1 MYRKISILTFGLLL
15 IAQLAVAATYKVD
28 APHSKVE
35 FTVKHLVFF
44 DVSGVFTD
52 YEAEIEADPVNKT
65 IQSAKAV
72 IKVDSVDTNEK
83 KRDDHLR
90 SPDFFDAANHPEMS
104 FVSKRVEGAGDD
116 ITMHGDLTI
125 RGTTKEVALKGSFRG
140 AIKGPWGNNRAG
152 FAASTVINRQDYGLE
167 WNKTLE
173 TGGLVVGDEVT
184 ITLVIEAVE
193 VSM

>member
-1 MYRKISILTFGLLL
+1 MYRKITILTFGLLL

-28 APHSKVE
+28 AAHSKVE

-52 YEAEIEADPVNKT
+52 YDAAIEADPVNKT

-104 FVSKRVEGAGDD
+104 FVSKRVEGADDD
-116 ITMHGDLTI
+116 ITVYGDLTI
-125 RGTTKEVALKGSFRG
+125 RGITKEVALKGSFRG
-140 AIKGPWGNNRAG
+140 AIKDPWGNNRAG
-152 FAASTVINRQDYGLE
+152 FAASTVINRHDYGLK

-184 ITLVIEAVE
+184 ISLVIEAVE
-193 VSM
+193 VSE